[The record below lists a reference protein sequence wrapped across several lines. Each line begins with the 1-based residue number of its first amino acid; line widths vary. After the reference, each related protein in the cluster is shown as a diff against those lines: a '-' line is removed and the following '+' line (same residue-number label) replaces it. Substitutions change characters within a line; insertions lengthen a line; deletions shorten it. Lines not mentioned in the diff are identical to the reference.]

1 LGYIQK
7 RILSKKKKIDQ
18 DKNMAKREKKR
29 VSVREFLN
37 KKAFHNYNIEDIMEA
52 GIVLHGSEVKAIR
65 AGRMNFKESFV
76 RIIKNE
82 VFILNM
88 NISYLDTTHTAYRP
102 EENRDRKLL
111 LHRKQ
116 INKLYEKV
124 TKDGYTIVPTKI
136 YFNDKNI
143 LKVNIGIA
151 KGKKNYD
158 KREDL
163 KQKTIKRDIQR
174 VLKEYR

>member
-1 LGYIQK
+1 MAK
-7 RILSKKKKIDQ
+7 DKKK
-18 DKNMAKREKKR
+18 
-29 VSVREFLN
+29 VSVKEFLN
-37 KKAFHNYNIEDIMEA
+37 KKAFHNYTIEDTIEA
-52 GIVLHGSEVKAIR
+52 GIELHGSEVKAIR

-88 NISYLDTTHTAYRP
+88 NISHLDTTNTTYRP
-102 EENRDRKLL
+102 EELRDRKLL

-124 TKDGYTIVPTKI
+124 SKDGYTIVPVKI
-136 YFNDKNI
+136 YFNKHNI
-143 LKVNIGIA
+143 LKVAIGIA

-163 KQKTIKRDIQR
+163 KRKTMQRETQR
-174 VLKEYR
+174 VLKNYNR

>member
-1 LGYIQK
+1 LA
-7 RILSKKKKIDQ
+7 KKKVVR
-18 DKNMAKREKKR
+18 AK
-29 VSVREFLN
+29 EFLN
-37 KKAFHNYNIEDIMEA
+37 KKAFHDYIIEDIFEV
-52 GIVLHGSEVKAIR
+52 GIALKGSEVKAIR

-88 NISYLDTTHTAYRP
+88 NISHLETTHSTYRP
-102 EENRDRKLL
+102 EEQRDRKLL

-116 INKLYEKV
+116 IDKLFEKV
-124 TKDGYTIVPTKI
+124 NKDGYTIVATKM
-136 YFNDKNI
+136 YFNANNM

-163 KQKTIKRDIQR
+163 KRKTMQRDTQR
-174 VLKEYR
+174 ILKDYNR

>member
-1 LGYIQK
+1 MAK
-7 RILSKKKKIDQ
+7 KDKKK
-18 DKNMAKREKKR
+18 

-37 KKAFHNYNIEDIMEA
+37 KKAFHDYIIEDIFEV
-52 GIVLHGSEVKAIR
+52 GIVLEGSEVKAIR

-82 VFILNM
+82 VFIFNM
-88 NISYLDTTHTAYRP
+88 NISHLDTAHVSYRP
-102 EENRDRKLL
+102 EEGRERKLL

-124 TKDGYTIVPTKI
+124 NKDGYTIIATKM
-136 YFNDKNI
+136 YFNDKNMF
-143 LKVNIGIA
+143 KVNIGLA

-163 KQKTIKRDIQR
+163 KAKAMQRDTQR
-174 VLKEYR
+174 ALKEWR

>member
-1 LGYIQK
+1 
-7 RILSKKKKIDQ
+7 
-18 DKNMAKREKKR
+18 M
-29 VSVREFLN
+29 VREFLN
-37 KKAFHNYNIEDIMEA
+37 KKAFYNYDIEDTLEA

-65 AGRMNFKESFV
+65 AGRLNFKDSFI

-88 NISYLDTTHTAYRP
+88 HISYLDTTNVMYRP

-116 INKLYEKV
+116 IDKLFQKV
-124 TKDGYTIVPTKI
+124 TKDGYTIVATKI

-143 LKVNIGIA
+143 LKLNIGIA
-151 KGKKNYD
+151 KGKKLYD
-158 KREDL
+158 KREAL
-163 KQKTIKRDIQR
+163 KQKTIQRDTQR
-174 VLKEYR
+174 TLKNYKNIKI

>member
-1 LGYIQK
+1 MAK
-7 RILSKKKKIDQ
+7 AKDKKKK
-18 DKNMAKREKKR
+18 
-29 VSVREFLN
+29 VSVKEFLN
-37 KKAFHNYNIEDIMEA
+37 KKAFHDYIIEDIFEV
-52 GIVLHGSEVKAIR
+52 GIVLHGSEIKAIR

-88 NISYLDTTHTAYRP
+88 NISHLDTAHVSYRP
-102 EENRDRKLL
+102 EEARDRKLL

-116 INKLYEKV
+116 INKLFEKT
-124 TKDGYTIVPTKI
+124 TKDGYTIIATKM
-136 YFNDKNI
+136 YFNKHNI

-163 KQKTIKRDIQR
+163 KRKTMARDTQR
-174 VLKEYR
+174 ILKDYNR

>member
-1 LGYIQK
+1 MA
-7 RILSKKKKIDQ
+7 KK
-18 DKNMAKREKKR
+18 DKNKTKA
-29 VSVREFLN
+29 REFLN
-37 KKAFHNYNIEDIMEA
+37 KKAFHDYHIEDIIEA
-52 GIVLHGSEVKAIR
+52 GIVLEGSEVKAIR
-65 AGRMNFKESFV
+65 AGRLNFKDSFV

-88 NISYLDTTHTAYRP
+88 NISHLETTHTSYRP

-143 LKVNIGIA
+143 LKVNIGLA
-151 KGKKNYD
+151 KGKKLYD

-163 KQKTIKRDIQR
+163 KRKTMQRDTQR
-174 VLKEYR
+174 ILKNWNR

>member
-1 LGYIQK
+1 MA
-7 RILSKKKKIDQ
+7 KKKDNKP
-18 DKNMAKREKKR
+18 K
-29 VSVREFLN
+29 EFLN
-37 KKAFHNYNIEDIMEA
+37 KKAFHDYTIEDIFEV
-52 GIVLHGSEVKAIR
+52 GIMLKGSEVKSIR
-65 AGRMNFKESFV
+65 DGRMNFKESFI

-88 NISYLDTTHTAYRP
+88 HISHLDTTHTSYRP

-116 INKLYEKV
+116 INRLFEKV
-124 TKDGYTIVPTKI
+124 TKDGYTIVATKV
-136 YFNDKNI
+136 YFNDKNM
-143 LKVNIGIA
+143 LKLNIGIA

-163 KQKTIKRDIQR
+163 KRKTMQR
-174 VLKEYR
+174 ETQRTLKEWNR

>member
-1 LGYIQK
+1 
-7 RILSKKKKIDQ
+7 
-18 DKNMAKREKKR
+18 MAKKDK
-29 VSVREFLN
+29 SKTKAREFLN
-37 KKAFHNYNIEDIMEA
+37 KKAFHDYHIEDIIEA
-52 GIVLHGSEVKAIR
+52 GIVLEGSEVKAIR
-65 AGRMNFKESFV
+65 AGRLNFKDSFV

-88 NISYLDTTHTAYRP
+88 NISHLETTHTSYRP

-143 LKVNIGIA
+143 LKVNIGLA
-151 KGKKNYD
+151 KGKKLYD

-163 KQKTIKRDIQR
+163 KRKTMQRDTQR
-174 VLKEYR
+174 ILKNWNR